1 MTLSPGERKHIQWLR
16 GIDGEV
22 WVWVMGEAPGDRSY
36 EQIIKELMEE
46 KARRQAQLEAQELW
60 WVSVES
66 EQQHMEGIDLGS
78 GF

>member
-1 MTLSPGERKHIQWLR
+1 MLSVGDRKRIQWLR

-36 EQIIKELMEE
+36 GQIIKELMEE

-60 WVSVES
+60 
-66 EQQHMEGIDLGS
+66 
-78 GF
+78 

>member
-1 MTLSPGERKHIQWLR
+1 MFSVGERKHIQWLR

-36 EQIIKELMEE
+36 EQIIKDLMEE

-60 WVSVES
+60 WVSVEK
-66 EQQHMEGIDLGS
+66 EE
-78 GF
+78 